1 MFHLNISKCFHHNSL
16 VRSELEDLFSSYYS
30 QSNKFLKEFTN
41 FFYRKTRDCQL
52 KSNFIK
58 NPVPIICLE
67 VINFAS
73 LSDKCQKSHKNNQNH
88 KNSSF
93 F

>member
-58 NPVPIICLE
+58 KMICDENLFMNKNYL

-73 LSDKCQKSHKNNQNH
+73 LSDKCQKTPKP
-88 KNSSF
+88 
-93 F
+93 